1 MTFAHKFA
9 DPLAERLVT
18 FVRSIGIEVR
28 AATLPEPT
36 FLPGLDIRHGAI
48 LADAA
53 RLTYPGDILHE
64 AGHFAVADP
73 AARNAPTL
81 SPGGGDE
88 LASIAWSYAALRHL
102 ELDPAIV
109 FHDDGYKGGAASIL
123 ENFSASRYFG
133 VPLLQLYG
141 MTVEPRRAAEMGV
154 EPYPHMLRWL
164 R

>member
-1 MTFAHKFA
+1 MTFAHQFA
-9 DPLAERLVT
+9 DPLAERLVA
-18 FVRSIGIEVR
+18 FVRGIGIEVR
-28 AATLPEPT
+28 AATLPEKT
-36 FLPGLDIRHGAI
+36 LLPGLDIRQGAI

-64 AGHFAVADP
+64 AGHLAVADP
-73 AARNAPTL
+73 TARNAPTL
-81 SPGGGDE
+81 SPDGGDE

-102 ELDPAIV
+102 ELDAAIV

-123 ENFSASRYFG
+123 ENFTTGHYFG

-141 MTVEPRRAAEMGV
+141 MAFEPRRAAEMGV